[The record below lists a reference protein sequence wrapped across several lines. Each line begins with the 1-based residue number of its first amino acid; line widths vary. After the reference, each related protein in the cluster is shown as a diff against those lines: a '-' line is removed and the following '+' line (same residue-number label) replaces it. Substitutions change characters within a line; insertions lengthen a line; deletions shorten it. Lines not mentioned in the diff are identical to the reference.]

1 MPIDADFEIDE
12 QDQAEVFDE
21 TNNTEDGGDIAHLDM
36 ARNVF
41 DATSAED
48 DGGLDGD
55 LADEDPDD
63 FDPDQLDESELEQ
76 MLEEDDGIDAES
88 ESPGDRSD
96 LVASDDASTADFE
109 GGGDDDDDADE
120 ADKPDSGAGT
130 RPDKRRDYE
139 VEESFPASDPPPANP
154 GAD

>member
-1 MPIDADFEIDE
+1 MPNDADFEIDE

-41 DATSAED
+41 DATSAD
-48 DGGLDGD
+48 GDGGLDGD
-55 LADEDPDD
+55 LANEDPDD
-63 FDPDQLDESELEQ
+63 FDPDALDESELEQ
-76 MLEEDDGIDAES
+76 MLEADEGIDADS
-88 ESPGDRSD
+88 DSPRDQAD
-96 LVASDDASTADFE
+96 LVATDDASTADFE
-109 GGGDDDDDADE
+109 GEGEDDEEDA
-120 ADKPDSGAGT
+120 DSGAGT

-139 VEESFPASDPPPANP
+139 VEETFPASDPPPANP

>member
-21 TNNTEDGGDIAHLDM
+21 TNITEDGGDIAHLDM

-41 DATSAED
+41 DATSAVD
-48 DGGLDGD
+48 DGGLDAD

-63 FDPDQLDESELEQ
+63 FDPDELDESELEQ
-76 MLEEDDGIDAES
+76 MLEADDGIDADS
-88 ESPGDRSD
+88 DSPGDRSD

-109 GGGDDDDDADE
+109 GVGDEDDADGE
-120 ADKPDSGAGT
+120 DNPDSGAGT

-139 VEESFPASDPPPANP
+139 VEETFPASDPPPASP